1 MGAVEVMDSAY
12 RDAALKIL
20 IVVATG
26 FIGYITTATSDPR
39 IDTITLVWLALL
51 AVCFAALIAISHAS
65 EKRRHR
71 FVTQEQ
77 HAEVIA
83 RLDKQRSMMELMLE
97 AQQQTMRS
105 GLIRDAERYME
116 RGWITAEEHRA
127 YSEAFAAYEHL
138 GLNGYIRTY
147 LEKVDELP
155 LKSL

>member
-1 MGAVEVMDSAY
+1 MNLDNAY
-12 RDAALKIL
+12 RDTALKIL
-20 IVVATG
+20 TVVATG
-26 FIGYITTATSDPR
+26 FIGYVTTTTANPR
-39 IDTITLVWLALL
+39 FDTIAIIWLALL
-51 AVCFAALIAISHAS
+51 AVCFTALIAISHAS

-83 RLDKQRSMMELMLE
+83 RLDKQHSMMELMLE

-138 GLNGYIRTY
+138 GLNGYIKTY
-147 LEKVDELP
+147 LDKVDELP